1 MFDSP
6 EYLAWLYSGTEVMS
20 LRDHLRAVLSDSE
33 PGVAFGEC
41 AHDFTDDEL
50 EQVINVDD
58 DGYSLNL
65 DDKLVH
71 TRHLWSAS
79 RVYFVCDDDGRYHV
93 QSAPR
98 NPSGA

>member
-6 EYLAWLYSGTEVMS
+6 GYKAWIYSGTVEMS
-20 LRDHLRAVLSDSE
+20 LREHLCAVLSDSE
-33 PGVAFGEC
+33 PGVVFEEC
-41 AHDFTDDEL
+41 VHDFTGDQL
-50 EQVINVDD
+50 AQVINVDD